1 MSAKKS
7 SRTKTPRKASPR
19 TSLVPTG
26 ARGVADGE
34 FERAG
39 NAADFIFSQ
48 TSLRPRI
55 ALVLGSGLGAFAD
68 GFAGTTKIP
77 YAKIPHFPQSTAI
90 GHAGKLV
97 IGKVGA
103 IPVAGMQGRV
113 HLYEGYSAKV
123 VAFPIRVFARMG
135 VKALILTNAAGGIK
149 REFSQG
155 RLVVISDHI
164 NLQGVN
170 PLTGPND
177 ERFGLR
183 FHDMTA
189 AYDKR
194 FREMTV
200 DEANRL
206 GLGMYEGVYAALL
219 GPSYETPAEIRYL
232 RAIGADLVGMSTV
245 PEVIA
250 ARHSGIRVLGI
261 SCVTN
266 AAAGILDQPLNHLEV
281 LETAERVK
289 GQFIGLL
296 KAVIPRIAEAVA

>member
-1 MSAKKS
+1 MSAKK
-7 SRTKTPRKASPR
+7 ASPK
-19 TSLVPTG
+19 TQKKSNTTKKAGTLP
-26 ARGVADGE
+26 GE

-39 NAADFIFSQ
+39 LAADFIFSR
-48 TSLRPRI
+48 TKLRPQI

-68 GFAGTTKIP
+68 EFAGATKIP
-77 YAKIPHFPQSTAI
+77 YAEIPYFPRSTAI

-97 IGKVGA
+97 IGKAGQV
-103 IPVAGMQGRV
+103 PVAGMQGRV
-113 HLYEGYSAKV
+113 HLYEGYSAKDV
-123 VAFPIRVFARMG
+123 VFPIRVLARMG
-135 VKALILTNAAGGIK
+135 VKAVILTNAAGGIK
-149 REFSQG
+149 REFTQG

-183 FHDMTA
+183 FHDMTG
-189 AYDKR
+189 AYDRQFRQIAASEGKR
-194 FREMTV
+194 LSLKL
-200 DEANRL
+200 DE
-206 GLGMYEGVYAALL
+206 GIYAALA

-232 RAIGADLVGMSTV
+232 RTIGADLVGMSTV

-266 AAAGILDQPLNHLEV
+266 AAAGILDQPLNHVEV

-289 GQFIGLL
+289 GQFISLL
-296 KAVIPRIAEAVA
+296 KAVIPRIAEAIA